1 MAHQCVRCKTFYED
15 GSSQILKGCDNCGGR
30 FFFYV
35 KKESIKKAEEITTGL
50 SREEIDEM
58 EKDVID
64 IIGDKFEE
72 DKPIV
77 LNLENIR
84 VLKPGKFEIDLVDLF
99 QGKPLV
105 YKLEDGKYFIDV
117 PSVFSAKE
125 LEFKDKGKP
134 LSTPEDNEVDKKE
147 EKIGA
152 KKEKNPLD

>member
-35 KKESIKKAEEITTGL
+35 KKESIKKAEEITTNL
-50 SREEIDEM
+50 SREEVDEM

-105 YKLEDGKYFIDV
+105 YKLEDGKYYIDV
-117 PSVFSAKE
+117 PSTFAAKE
-125 LEFKDKGKP
+125 LEFKEKSESLP
-134 LSTPEDNEVDKKE
+134 AE
-147 EKIGA
+147 EKKVE

>member
-1 MAHQCVRCKTFYED
+1 MPHQCVRCKTFYED

-35 KKESIKKAEEITTGL
+35 KKESIKKAEEITTNL
-50 SREEIDEM
+50 SREEVDEM

-125 LEFKDKGKP
+125 LEYKDKP
-134 LSTPEDNEVDKKE
+134 LSTTEDNEVDKKE
-147 EKIGA
+147 EKTGV

>member
-1 MAHQCVRCKTFYED
+1 MPNQCVRCNTFYED
-15 GSSQILKGCDNCGGR
+15 GSSQILKGCDKCGGR

-35 KKESIKKAEEITTGL
+35 KKEAIKQAEKIAENLT
-50 SREEIDEM
+50 REEVEEM

-77 LNLENIR
+77 LDLENIR

-99 QGKPLV
+99 QGKPL
-105 YKLEDGKYFIDV
+105 
-117 PSVFSAKE
+117 A
-125 LEFKDKGKP
+125 
-134 LSTPEDNEVDKKE
+134 TTEDNEVDKKE